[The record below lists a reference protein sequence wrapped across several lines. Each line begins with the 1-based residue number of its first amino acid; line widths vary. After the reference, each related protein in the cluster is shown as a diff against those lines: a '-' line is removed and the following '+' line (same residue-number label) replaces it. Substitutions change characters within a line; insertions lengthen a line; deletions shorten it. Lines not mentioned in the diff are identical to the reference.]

1 MVVGSIVGA
10 MLGAFL
16 VAIAFGH
23 SPERARAGDVRL
35 VADDGTTI
43 GTVSREEALR
53 RARATVGFDV
63 RVPAGSGGE
72 VATLRSVQMHELPGL
87 PGDDEPGLRY
97 VTLYYDLDVTG
108 GSEPAIL
115 WIDQFQGVPPT
126 EFADPSQWDIEILRI
141 GPMDVTLATHL
152 VDARVVTIA
161 ARDPSTD
168 DGFDITTMAEYRG
181 QALAGA
187 GAGTGV

>member
-1 MVVGSIVGA
+1 MVLAS
-10 MLGAFL
+10 
-16 VAIAFGH
+16 VAAIGLDG
-23 SPERARAGDVRL
+23 SPERAQAGDVRL
-35 VADDGTTI
+35 VGNDRTTI

-181 QALAGA
+181 QALELAQA
-187 GAGTGV
+187 LVQAYEAAP